1 MSSTPAL
8 EIRGLSKTFTG
19 QRALVEVDLQLQPGE
34 IRALVGQNGCG
45 KSTLIKVLAGY
56 HEPDPGAAEV
66 FVDGAPLPLGTAGA
80 GDHAGLRFVHQ
91 DLGLVPT
98 LDTCDNLAMGHG
110 YERGKLGL
118 ISWRR
123 EQRLARETL
132 RDLGYDFDVRQPT
145 SHLVISQRT
154 AIALARALSLR
165 RTPPRVLVLDE
176 PTANLPATEIDR
188 LFEVIRAVRDR
199 GVAVLFVSHHLDEV
213 FGLCDTVTVLRD
225 GRHVVTQPVEG
236 LDEDAL
242 IALMIGRTLEDFPAP
257 AEAVGEHGE
266 PVLRAGDLRSGVL
279 AGVDLEVR
287 PGEIVGVAGI
297 TGSGR
302 EEIALALFGGIPR
315 TGTVSVAGKEIEQS
329 RPDKAVA
336 AGLALVLAERH
347 ANAAFL
353 ESTLRE
359 NVSIVKPGDFRRR
372 GLLNRRS
379 EVSEVT
385 TWLQK
390 LKVRPPQCERAL
402 ATLSGGNQQKVMLA
416 RWMRQRPAVLVLD
429 EPTQGVD
436 VGAKADIHVLVEEAA
451 AQGTAVVVVS
461 TNHSELTRL
470 AERVLVLRNGRVADV
485 LRRPHIDPDR
495 ITAATIGQSK
505 GAAA

>member
-1 MSSTPAL
+1 MSPTPAL
-8 EIRGLSKTFTG
+8 EVRGLSKTFTG
-19 QRALVEVDLQLQPGE
+19 QRALVGVDLELQPGE

-45 KSTLIKVLAGY
+45 KSTMIKILAGF
-56 HEPDPGAAEV
+56 HEPDPGGEV
-66 FVDGAPLPLGTAGA
+66 QVDGKPLALGTAGA

-98 LDTCDNLAMGHG
+98 LDACDNLAMGHG
-110 YERGKLGL
+110 YERNRMGL
-118 ISWRR
+118 ISWRK
-123 EQRLARETL
+123 EARLARETL

-154 AIALARALSLR
+154 AIALARALSPR
-165 RTPPRVLVLDE
+165 STPPRVLVLDE
-176 PTANLPATEIDR
+176 PTANLPATEIKR
-188 LFEVIRAVRDR
+188 LFEVVRSVRDR

-225 GRHVVTQPVEG
+225 GRHVITRPVEG

-242 IALMIGRTLEDFPAP
+242 IALMIGRTLEEFPAP
-257 AEAVGEHGE
+257 AEAVGEAGE
-266 PVLRAGDLRSGVL
+266 PVLRVRDVHSGVL
-279 AGVDLEVR
+279 AGVDLDVR

-302 EEIALALFGGIPR
+302 EEIALALFGGVPR
-315 TGTVSVAGKEIEQS
+315 TGTVTVAGREIEQH
-329 RPDKAVA
+329 RPDRAVA
-336 AGLALVLAERH
+336 AGLALVPAERH

-359 NVSIVKPGDFRRR
+359 NVSIVNPGAFLSR
-372 GLLNRRS
+372 GLLSRRR

-390 LKVRPPQCERAL
+390 LKVRPPHPECAL

-416 RWMRQRPAVLVLD
+416 RWMRQKPTVLVLD

-451 AQGTAVVVVS
+451 SQGAAVVIVS
-461 TNHSELTRL
+461 TDHSELTRL
-470 AERVLVLRNGRVADV
+470 AERVVVLRNGRVADE
-485 LRRPHIDPDR
+485 LRRPNIDPDR

-505 GAAA
+505 GVAA

>member
-1 MSSTPAL
+1 MSPTPAL

-19 QRALVEVDLQLQPGE
+19 QRALVHVDLELQPGE

-45 KSTLIKVLAGY
+45 KSTMIKVLAGY
-56 HEPDPGAAEV
+56 HDPDPGAEV
-66 FVDGAPLPLGTAGA
+66 HVDGQPLALGTTGA

-110 YERGKLGL
+110 YERNRMRL

-145 SHLVISQRT
+145 SHLVVSQRT
-154 AIALARALSLR
+154 AIALARALSPR
-165 RTPPRVLVLDE
+165 STPPRVLVLDE
-176 PTANLPATEIDR
+176 PTANLPATEIKR
-188 LFEVIRAVRDR
+188 LFEVVRSVRDR

-225 GRHVVTQPVEG
+225 GRHVITRPVEG

-242 IALMIGRTLEDFPAP
+242 IALMIGRTLEEFPAP
-257 AEAVGEHGE
+257 AEAVGEVGE
-266 PVLRAGDLRSGVL
+266 PVLRVRDVHSGVL
-279 AGVDLEVR
+279 AGVDLDVR
-287 PGEIVGVAGI
+287 PGEIVGIAGI

-302 EEIALALFGGIPR
+302 EEIALALFGGVPR
-315 TGTVSVAGKEIEQS
+315 TGTVTVAGRKVEEH
-329 RPDKAVA
+329 RPDRAVA
-336 AGLALVLAERH
+336 AGLALVPAERH

-359 NVSIVKPGDFRRR
+359 NVSIVNPGAFLSR
-372 GLLNRRS
+372 GLLSRRR

-390 LKVRPPQCERAL
+390 LKVRPPHPERAL

-416 RWMRQRPAVLVLD
+416 RWMRQKPTVLVLD

-451 AQGTAVVVVS
+451 AQGAAVVIVS
-461 TNHSELTRL
+461 TDHSELTRL
-470 AERVLVLRNGRVADV
+470 AERVVVLRNGRVADV
-485 LRRPHIDPDR
+485 LRRPNIDPDR

-505 GAAA
+505 GVAA